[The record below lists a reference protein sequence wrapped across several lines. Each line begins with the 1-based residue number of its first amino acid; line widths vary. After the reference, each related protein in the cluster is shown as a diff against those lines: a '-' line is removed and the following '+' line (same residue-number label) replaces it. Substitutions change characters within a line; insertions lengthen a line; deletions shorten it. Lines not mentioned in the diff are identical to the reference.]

1 MLKLC
6 LILLLLSVP
15 WPASVLAEDKIT
27 DVCQPYRQDTDKTG
41 LKDTKL
47 PDNIPYGKG
56 LLWKITAPDNKFIH
70 LFGTMHSQDRLVT
83 DIPPPV
89 RLKLVKSGTFVME
102 VMLDESANQAFSEAL
117 YFEDDQRLDHL
128 LQEEIYNELAEK
140 ISDYGIPPEMLPRL
154 QPWAAFTLVGR
165 PRPVN
170 APTQDIK
177 LMQIAL
183 SANVDITA
191 LETMEEL
198 LSTLQGIPLSDQ
210 VEILNDTVCN
220 HAEILQQARELV
232 NLYINK
238 DLAAIIRLND
248 EPHHDEEVFKRYIE
262 RMLYSRNERMLGKIE
277 QYLEQGNAFIAVGA
291 SHLPGERGLLKM
303 LEEMGNTVERIY

>member
-6 LILLLLSVP
+6 LILLMVSVFG
-15 WPASVLAEDKIT
+15 PAGVLAGEKTPDS
-27 DVCQPYRQDTDKTG
+27 CQPYREDTDKTG
-41 LKDTKL
+41 VKDTKL

-70 LFGTMHSQDRLVT
+70 LFGTMHSQDRLIT

-89 RLKLVKSGTFVME
+89 RLRLVKSNTFVME
-102 VMLDESANQAFSEAL
+102 VMLDEAANQAFSRAV
-117 YFEDDQRLDHL
+117 YFQDDQRLDRL
-128 LQEEIYNELAEK
+128 LQEDIYNELAEK
-140 ISDYGIPPEMLPRL
+140 ISGYGIPPDMLPRL

-177 LMQIAL
+177 LMQVAQ
-183 SANVDITA
+183 SANNDIAA

-198 LSTLQGIPLSDQ
+198 LSVLQGIPLADQ
-210 VEILNDTVCN
+210 IEILNDTVCN

-232 NLYINK
+232 DLYINK
-238 DLAAIIRLND
+238 DLAAIIKLND
-248 EPHHDEEVFKRYIE
+248 EPHHDEEVFNRYIE

-277 QYLEQGNAFIAVGA
+277 RYLEQGNAFIAVGA
-291 SHLPGERGLLKM
+291 SHLPGERGLLNM
-303 LEEMGNTVERIY
+303 LAEKGNAVERIY